1 MQYAYDGDRLMAL
14 NSENFVYDILGNPTT
29 YRNINCEWTR
39 GRQLSKYGNIM
50 FEYDGQGRRTKKV
63 GNTTVTYTYDSNGNL
78 VLQDYPQKSIKLK
91 FLYDNSG
98 LCAIQNGTETFYY
111 RKDAQGD
118 VIALLDSKGA
128 VVVRYS
134 YNAWGSHKVLTPDGS
149 ELADQTHIGNLNP
162 FRYRG
167 YYYDV
172 ETGLYFLK
180 TRYYDPE
187 IGRFITI
194 DDLQYLDPETI
205 NGLNLYAYCANNPI
219 MAVDPEGTSVQDFL
233 TILERILSGFSG
245 IYQDFAKIAKSLNKI
260 PKGIGKRA
268 FRRLQN
274 QAIAESKQM
283 AKTLGKVAF
292 VLSIATLA
300 IDIGA
305 SWYKNYK
312 SGSEHWVTDSI
323 VDTFYIGAR
332 FAIGYGITALCSLI
346 PVPVLG
352 TALGIGL
359 SIAVD
364 YLITWV
370 VDKTG
375 VLDTV
380 KQWAG
385 QLGAK
390 LKSAGNQIKNWWNE
404 LWA

>member
-1 MQYAYDGDRLMAL
+1 M
-14 NSENFVYDILGNPTT
+14 
-29 YRNINCEWTR
+29 
-39 GRQLSKYGNIM
+39 
-50 FEYDGQGRRTKKV
+50 
-63 GNTTVTYTYDSNGNL
+63 
-78 VLQDYPQKSIKLK
+78 
-91 FLYDNSG
+91 
-98 LCAIQNGTETFYY
+98 
-111 RKDAQGD
+111 
-118 VIALLDSKGA
+118 
-128 VVVRYS
+128 VRYS

-283 AKTLGKVAF
+283 AKTLGKLAF

-312 SGSEHWVTDSI
+312 SGSEHWVSDSI
-323 VDTFYIGAR
+323 VDTLYIGAR

>member
-1 MQYAYDGDRLMAL
+1 MLDTSGKVVVKY
-14 NSENFVYDILGNPTT
+14 VYDAWGS
-29 YRNINCEWTR
+29 C
-39 GRQLSKYGNIM
+39 
-50 FEYDGQGRRTKKV
+50 KV
-63 GNTTVTYTYDSNGNL
+63 
-78 VLQDYPQKSIKLK
+78 
-91 FLYDNSG
+91 F
-98 LCAIQNGTETFYY
+98 
-111 RKDAQGD
+111 DAQGND
-118 VIALLDSKGA
+118 ITYKENDETRA
-128 VVVRYS
+128 VYK
-134 YNAWGSHKVLTPDGS
+134 N
-149 ELADQTHIGNLNP
+149 ELGNLNP

-205 NGLNLYAYCANNPI
+205 NGLNLYAYCGNNPV
-219 MAVDPEGTSVQDFL
+219 MNVDPEGTAFQDVL
-233 TILERILSGFSG
+233 TWLERILSGFAG
-245 IYQDFAKIAKSLNKI
+245 IYKSIAQNIKLKTHVPKIGGEGL
-260 PKGIGKRA
+260 RA
-268 FRRLQN
+268 FNRLAK
-274 QAIAESKQM
+274 QALAETSQM
-283 AKTLGKVAF
+283 AKALGKVAF

-300 IDIGA
+300 IDIGV

-346 PVPVLG
+346 PVPGLG

-364 YLITWV
+364 YLITWI

-380 KQWAG
+380 KQCASQVG
-385 QLGAK
+385 TA
-390 LKSAGNQIKNWWNE
+390 LKNGWNQFKNWWND